1 MSVRSVTVGRES
13 FSLTHLKVFRRE
25 ELEGVF
31 GDLWQDVWRL
41 AHSHVVIFKP
51 LFVDINLC
59 DSEDVKVGP
68 GVALIFGMDVWS
80 DGWFSVPALLDG
92 DFLEYLLFDL
102 PKRLDEFRSVVV
114 VEDVSSRFT
123 RDVEEGVSYAL
134 DVLYRVS
141 RVYRVPVLVLDS
153 YELYRRYTFSRV
165 VGCRIGDDGKT
176 YCIVDGEVV
185 CVR

>member
-25 ELEGVF
+25 ELEGIF

-41 AHSHVVIFKP
+41 AGSHVVIFKP
-51 LFVDINLC
+51 LFVDIDLC
-59 DSEDVKVGP
+59 GSENVKIGP
-68 GVALIFGMDVWS
+68 GVALVFGMDLWS
-80 DGWFSVPALLDG
+80 DEWFSVPAQLDG
-92 DFLEYLLFDL
+92 YFLEYLLFDL
-102 PKRLDEFRSVVV
+102 PKRLDEFRSAVV
-114 VEDVSSRFT
+114 VEDLGSRFT

-134 DVLYRVS
+134 DILYRVS
-141 RVYRVPVLVLDS
+141 MVYRVPVLVLDN
-153 YELYRRYTFSRV
+153 YELYPRYSFSRV
-165 VGCRIGDDGKT
+165 VGCWRGDDGKT